1 MVKQRMKISGSSRDA
16 DVSVAMT
23 YGDARCDAGITANGG
38 SGSVSSPSQILKE
51 AASDFAAYFMHRIDN
66 PTVATLFLESAKTLL
81 WNYITAEHRQGGSGL
96 SGKRGIH
103 DV

>member
-1 MVKQRMKISGSSRDA
+1 
-16 DVSVAMT
+16 MT

-38 SGSVSSPSQILKE
+38 SAVSSPSQVLKE
-51 AASDFAAYFMHRIDN
+51 AAADFAAYFMHRIDN
-66 PTVATLFLESAKTLL
+66 PTMATLFLESAKTLL
-81 WNYITAEHRQGGSGL
+81 ANYVKAELRQGGSGL